1 MYSTPKRIFQRYM
14 IPQWFISIFYFFT
27 SRCLI
32 SFRAKV
38 QFTRQIQIGKS
49 TVIKPFSVIQSSGGK
64 VTFGTHCV
72 VNNFCHISTA
82 LGKMDI
88 GNYVLIGPNVT
99 ILGSAR
105 QFKQK
110 NMLIDYQGF
119 SDEGLTI
126 EDDVLIGAGSVILAG
141 CTIGKGAVVGASS
154 VVTGDIPPYKIVAG
168 SPAKIISE
176 RT

>member
-1 MYSTPKRIFQRYM
+1 
-14 IPQWFISIFYFFT
+14 
-27 SRCLI
+27 
-32 SFRAKV
+32 
-38 QFTRQIQIGKS
+38 
-49 TVIKPFSVIQSSGGK
+49 
-64 VTFGTHCV
+64 
-72 VNNFCHISTA
+72 
-82 LGKMDI
+82 MDI